1 MKIKAIAHEDI
12 SKGRLVCLTVVG
24 REDDNE
30 VRIRLA
36 KESEQPDFYSKTDIS
51 EGEEVNVSITGDNI
65 WQAEAAEDIRAG
77 VSIGCSGNGLVTESL
92 SKDSPLNIGYSIH
105 SAKEGE
111 IVTYVRKAPSGSNSK
126 GPKGDKGDT
135 GPKGDKGDTGPQGPA
150 GADGKD
156 GVSVTGATSDGTNII
171 FELSDGSTIE
181 VPWPEQ

>member
-12 SKGRLVCLTVVG
+12 SKGRLACLTVKG

-36 KESEQPDFYSKTDIS
+36 KESEQPDFYSKADIS

-77 VSIGCSGNGLVTESL
+77 VSIGCSGNGLVVESL
-92 SKDSPLNIGYSIH
+92 SKDAPLNIGYSIH

-126 GPKGDKGDT
+126 

>member
-12 SKGRLVCLTVVG
+12 SKGRLVCLTVNG

-36 KESEQPDFYSKTDIS
+36 KESEQPDFYSKADIS

-77 VSIGCSGNGLVTESL
+77 VSIGCSGNGLVAESL
-92 SKDSPLNIGYSIH
+92 SEDSPLNIGYSIH

-111 IVTYVRKAPSGSNSK
+111 IITYVRKAPSGSNSK
-126 GPKGDKGDT
+126 